1 MSDRRSFSFH
11 RAAKAAYQ
19 GRHVR
24 DALRRLHQQA
34 RQPWPRATAPT
45 PAPSH
50 TPTANPA
57 PAPTRGAGTTA
68 QKEP

>member
-1 MSDRRSFSFH
+1 MSDRRHFGFH

-24 DALRRLHQQA
+24 EALRRLHQQA

-45 PAPSH
+45 T

-57 PAPTRGAGTTA
+57 PAPAGGAGTTE
-68 QKEP
+68 QKET